1 MKNHMKHYLPGIIA
15 LTAIGFTC
23 PATGDVIDLY
33 PVTNDSTIS
42 SDIAPLI
49 GIEATDAG
57 VGLINIT
64 ISNNGDDG
72 TPAIDFVIGQF
83 YIDDLDGAGALIS
96 GFDTLPADWGTPAN
110 PSNLPGGDSIDF
122 VADASADADNP
133 ATKNG
138 IDVTESATFI
148 LSLTTGTTFLNFMDA
163 VQNADLVLGIK
174 VQSIDVP
181 SSEVEIPAKGDS
193 FASAVPEPS
202 SLALLSLGGLG
213 ILRRRR

>member
-1 MKNHMKHYLPGIIA
+1 M
-15 LTAIGFTC
+15 
-23 PATGDVIDLY
+23 
-33 PVTNDSTIS
+33 
-42 SDIAPLI
+42 
-49 GIEATDAG
+49 IE
-57 VGLINIT
+57 IT

-83 YIDDLDGAGALIS
+83 FIDDLDGTGSLIS
-96 GFDTLPADWGTPAN
+96 GFVTLPTDWGTPSN

-138 IDVTESATFI
+138 IDVAESATFT
-148 LSLTTGTTFLNFMDA
+148 LALTTGTTFLNFMDA

-174 VQSIDVP
+174 VQSISVP
-181 SSEVEIPAKGDS
+181 SLPEAEIPVKGDS

-213 ILRRRR
+213 LLSRRRHQSN